1 MQQLIL
7 ATGNPHKVE
16 EFAELLSGLPLEV
29 QSAAVC
35 GGMPDVEETGTTF
48 AENAQLKAA
57 ALRGAAPSGAFV
69 LADDSGLEVDALGG
83 APGVYSARYAGPS
96 ASDEAN
102 VDKLLHALD
111 GIPQVERGARFRC
124 VLCRIGPGD
133 QIEFFEGHCEGR
145 IAMAPGGKAGFG
157 YDPVFVPK
165 GHERSFAELGEAVKH
180 QLSHRAMAVRAMRA
194 GLQL

>member
-16 EFAELLSGLPLEV
+16 EFAELLDGLPLEV
-29 QSAAVC
+29 HSAAVC
-35 GGMPDVEETGTTF
+35 GGMPEVEETGTTF

-57 ALRGAAPSGAFV
+57 ALRRAAPPGAFV

-83 APGVYSARYAGPS
+83 APGVYSARYAGES

-102 VDKLLHALD
+102 VEKLLHALD
-111 GIPQVERGARFRC
+111 GIPQVKRGARFRC

-145 IAMAPGGKAGFG
+145 IAMAPGGKSGFG

-165 GHERSFAELGEAVKH
+165 GHEASFAELGEAVK
-180 QLSHRAMAVRAMRA
+180 QKLSHRAVAVQAMRA
-194 GLQL
+194 SLQL

>member
-16 EFAELLSGLPLEV
+16 EFADLLDGLPLEV
-29 QSAAVC
+29 HSAAVC
-35 GGMPDVEETGTTF
+35 GGMPEVEETGTTF

-57 ALRGAAPSGAFV
+57 ALRRAAPSGAIV

-83 APGVYSARYAGPS
+83 APGVYSARYAGPN

-102 VDKLLHALD
+102 VAKLLQALD
-111 GIPQVERGARFRC
+111 GIPQVQRGARFRC

-133 QIEFFEGHCEGR
+133 QIEFFEGHCAGR
-145 IAMAPGGKAGFG
+145 IAMMPGGKSGFG
-157 YDPVFVPK
+157 YDPVFVPE
-165 GHERSFAELGEAVKH
+165 GHERSFAELGEAVK
-180 QLSHRAMAVRAMRA
+180 QKLSHRAMAVQAMRT
-194 GLQL
+194 GLQI